1 MTDLANLVPAGVV
14 TGDNLMKLLDYCKKH
29 QFALPAVN
37 VISSSSI
44 NSVLEAASKARSP
57 VMIQLSN
64 GGGVFYA
71 GKGLSNKN
79 QAAAVAGS
87 VSAALHVRN
96 MAKHYGVPVVLHTDH
111 CARKLLPWLDGLLTA
126 NEEYF
131 AKNGEPLFSSH
142 MIDLSED
149 PLEENIATSVQY
161 MRRCAR
167 SNILLEVELG
177 ITGGEED
184 GVDNS
189 DVDNDALYT
198 SPEEVWEMY
207 KALAAVS
214 PMFSIA
220 ASFGNVHGVYQPGNV
235 VLKPEKLAQHQAYVK
250 QKLGS
255 NEENPVFFVFH
266 GGSGSSREE
275 IAQALSSGT
284 IKMNLD
290 TDLQWAY
297 WDGVRGFEN
306 KNRGYLQGQLGNPD
320 GEDKPNKKFYDPRV
334 WLRKAED
341 SMVTRL
347 QQAFEDLQS
356 TGSLGPA
363 PKM

>member
-1 MTDLANLVPAGVV
+1 MSELANLVPAGVV
-14 TGDNLMKLLDYCKKH
+14 TGDNLMKLLGYCKKH
-29 QFALPAVN
+29 EFALPAVN
-37 VISSSSI
+37 VVSSSSI
-44 NSVLEAASKARSP
+44 NAVLEAAAKARSP

-71 GKGLSNKN
+71 GKGLSNAN

-149 PLEENIATSVQY
+149 PLEENISTCVQY

-198 SPEEVWEMY
+198 SPEEVWDMY
-207 KALAAVS
+207 KALAAVG

-220 ASFGNVHGVYQPGNV
+220 ASFGNVHGVYKPGNV
-235 VLKPEKLAQHQAYVK
+235 ELKPEKLAQHQAYVK

-255 NEENPVFFVFH
+255 SEANPVFFVFH
-266 GGSGSSREE
+266 GGSGSSRAE

-297 WDGVRGFEN
+297 WDGVRAFES

-320 GEDKPNKKFYDPRV
+320 GKDKPNKKFYDPRV
-334 WLRKAED
+334 WLRKAEG
-341 SMVTRL
+341 SMVVRL
-347 QQAFEDLQS
+347 QQAFEDLKS
-356 TGSLGPA
+356 MGALGPA
-363 PKM
+363 PKL